1 MSDALQQDLTELAL
15 DIRVGQLIRKGPLS
29 CLPSTS
35 LKQAFEAMDAAKAG
49 SMLVCDESGAL
60 QGILTRYDLISRVI
74 LPQRSLATPI
84 EEVMSTGI
92 QTIEA
97 DRGAL
102 EAMLMM
108 ARHRVRHLPVLQHG
122 FLVGLISES
131 DLVSFQRSS
140 LRILSASIEQA
151 ESLAALK
158 VCSQE
163 VLRLA
168 RRLLAQGVA
177 ATSLA
182 RLVSHL
188 NGQPHPQ
195 GDQAHRVSDERSAGA
210 AAAVGLAGAGLR
222 GPRRADCGD

>member
-1 MSDALQQDLTELAL
+1 MPDALQQDLTELAF
-15 DIRVGQLIRKGPLS
+15 DTRVGQLVRRPPVF
-29 CLPSTS
+29 CLPATP
-35 LKQAFEAMDAAKAG
+35 LRQAFEAMEAAKAG
-49 SMLVCDESGAL
+49 SMLVCDASGAV
-60 QGILTRYDLISRVI
+60 QGILTRYDLVSRVI
-74 LPQRSLATPI
+74 LPGLALSTPI
-84 EEVMSTGI
+84 QQVMSTGLK
-92 QTIEA
+92 TINA
-97 DRGAL
+97 DSSAL

-122 FLVGLISES
+122 FLVGLISEG

-151 ESLAALK
+151 ESLGALK
-158 VCSQE
+158 LCSQE

-188 NGQPHPQ
+188 NDSLTRRVIQLTEPSASQAQ
-195 GDQAHRVSDERSAGA
+195 GGS
-210 AAAVGLAGAGLR
+210 
-222 GPRRADCGD
+222 GPS